1 MKAKIITFCLAL
13 TFALSFTQSAS
24 AQNGSRDFK
33 TALEECFWGL
43 ILTREDQRG
52 LSLGLNVVSGA
63 LGSYAYTSAT
73 ASADTFCSEKI
84 AGTASFIND
93 SYPTLVEDT
102 ARGTGDHLIA
112 VLELAGC
119 DSRGQSAVVPM
130 LRADMMKAISA
141 ADYDSSAYADKVYV
155 MYQSVNLHARNL
167 CDIG

>member
-1 MKAKIITFCLAL
+1 MKAKIISICMAL
-13 TFALSFTQSAS
+13 TLALSFTHTVN

-73 ASADTFCSEKI
+73 ASADTFCSEKT
-84 AGTASFIND
+84 ASTASFIND
-93 SYPTLVEDT
+93 AYPALVEDT
-102 ARGTGDHLIA
+102 ARGTGDHLVA

-119 DSRGQSAVVPM
+119 DSQGQSAVVPL
-130 LRADMMKAISA
+130 LRADMMKALGA
-141 ADYDSSAYADKVYV
+141 ADYDSSSYADKVYA
-155 MYQSVNLHARNL
+155 MYQSVNLHAQHACN
-167 CDIG
+167 IG

>member
-1 MKAKIITFCLAL
+1 MKAKIITLCMAL
-13 TFALSFTQSAS
+13 TVALSFTHTAS
-24 AQNGSRDFK
+24 AQDGTRDFK

-63 LGSYAYTSAT
+63 LGSYAFTSAT
-73 ASADTFCSEKI
+73 ASADTFCSEKT
-84 AGTASFIND
+84 ASTASFIND
-93 SYPTLVEDT
+93 AYPALVEDT

-130 LRADMMKAISA
+130 LRADMMKAIGA
-141 ADYDSSAYADKVYV
+141 ADYDSSSYADKVFT
-155 MYQSVNLHARNL
+155 MYQSVNLHAQQACN
-167 CDIG
+167 IG